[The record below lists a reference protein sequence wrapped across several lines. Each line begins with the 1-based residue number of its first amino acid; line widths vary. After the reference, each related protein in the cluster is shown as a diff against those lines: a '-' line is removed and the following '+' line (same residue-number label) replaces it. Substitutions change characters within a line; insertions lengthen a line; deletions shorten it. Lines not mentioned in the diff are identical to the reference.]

1 VSDERGFTLIELLV
15 VVLII
20 AILAAIAIPLFIKQR
35 EKGYVADAQTSLRNP
50 ATAAEAYAT
59 ANSGD
64 YSGINGD
71 TGIILGSEGYRAS
84 SAVSI
89 VVASTNS
96 TYCVTATHSLLAAG
110 YPWKVSTHDSDDGK
124 ATDANTC

>member
-1 VSDERGFTLIELLV
+1 VSEERGFTLIELLV

-20 AILAAIAIPLFIKQR
+20 AILAAIAIPLLVKQR
-35 EKGYVADAQTSLRNP
+35 EKAYVADVQASLRNA

-59 ANSGD
+59 ANAGG
-64 YSGINGD
+64 YSGIDGD
-71 TGIILGSEGYRAS
+71 TGIILESEGYRAS

-89 VVASTNS
+89 VVASSNS
-96 TYCVTATHSLLAAG
+96 TYCVTGTHSLLAAG
-110 YPWKVSTHDSDDGK
+110 HPWKVSTHDSDDGK